1 MSDSLSSTSEAE
13 NLPQTEL
20 LRRRRASET
29 YFVAFRNRTKRAAMM
44 RLDSTSFTDT
54 PKRSANV
61 PGDRGGPAARSRN
74 AHSSW
79 ATIGEIPKTFG
90 VVLLLFVA
98 PPCVLVVGIT
108 LIPLVIAWVLSRAI
122 LARIVRPV
130 AASKI

>member
-13 NLPQTEL
+13 NLPQSEL
-20 LRRRRASET
+20 WRIRRASET
-29 YFVAFRNRTKRAAMM
+29 HFVAFRNRTKRAAMM
-44 RLDSTSFTDT
+44 RLDSTWFTDT

-74 AHSSW
+74 AHGTW
-79 ATIGEIPKTFG
+79 ATIREIPKAFG

-98 PPCVLVVGIT
+98 PPCVLVLGIT
-108 LIPLVIAWVLSRAI
+108 LIPLVIVWVLSRAI
-122 LARIVRPV
+122 LARIVRPA